1 MRRVL
6 WPRPAS
12 EGDSAICGAVD
23 NWSTKQLAGA
33 GGGAAV
39 RRRRHRRRFLCPRRR
54 RGGAAAPAQAAVRA
68 RVLGIGLTH
77 RILIPYRS

>member
-1 MRRVL
+1 VL

-23 NWSTKQLAGA
+23 NRSTKQLAGA

-39 RRRRHRRRFLCPRRR
+39 L
-54 RGGAAAPAQAAVRA
+54 AQAAVLA
-68 RVLGIGLTH
+68 
-77 RILIPYRS
+77 SSA

>member
-23 NWSTKQLAGA
+23 NRSTKQLASLLPLLAPVLLVSSFNFRFRDLRVPGVGECRA
-33 GGGAAV
+33 G
-39 RRRRHRRRFLCPRRR
+39 RQR
-54 RGGAAAPAQAAVRA
+54 
-68 RVLGIGLTH
+68 
-77 RILIPYRS
+77 